1 MKRYHSDSSRP
12 RPRHRLS
19 PPPQRRNEDNKRRK
33 IDQSTGPAPN
43 ASAMLLDG
51 QPIPQLDPGDPVH
64 ARRVHQRR
72 KMVQKGKN
80 TVGYDEYIRQV
91 PLHQRRPRCPDH
103 PMTPDF
109 KADIPNRRWLGLV
122 SSWRKGLHKYDPADL
137 MNAGNQT
144 SESQEIDKPSPAAAA
159 STPQVSTGGAWSQ
172 VVSPEDQRKTNDAT
186 RPGLQVEFSNESLKR
201 GEVVSLSS
209 GPGSV
214 GGESNSSMD
223 ARCPSEQFDEAA
235 DTMNEDDDVSQF
247 MLETSE
253 DYQEHQPM
261 DDEMKRWEAS
271 QKAEQD
277 FLSDGDDSDDDL
289 L

>member
-1 MKRYHSDSSRP
+1 
-12 RPRHRLS
+12 
-19 PPPQRRNEDNKRRK
+19 
-33 IDQSTGPAPN
+33 
-43 ASAMLLDG
+43 
-51 QPIPQLDPGDPVH
+51 
-64 ARRVHQRR
+64 
-72 KMVQKGKN
+72 
-80 TVGYDEYIRQV
+80 
-91 PLHQRRPRCPDH
+91 
-103 PMTPDF
+103 
-109 KADIPNRRWLGLV
+109 
-122 SSWRKGLHKYDPADL
+122 
-137 MNAGNQT
+137 MNAGIQT
-144 SESQEIDKPSPAAAA
+144 AERGEMDKPSPAAAS
-159 STPQVSTGGAWSQ
+159 STPQVSTEAAWSQ

-209 GPGSV
+209 SGPGSV

-235 DTMNEDDDVSQF
+235 DTMNEDDDGCQF

-261 DDEMKRWEAS
+261 DDEMRRWEAS

-277 FLSDGDDSDDDL
+277 FLLDGDDSDDDL